1 MAISLL
7 GPLNKVINDTTTQIV
22 DQQIMG
28 KASEVVTSAVSIG
41 FDAVDGLLKQVQ
53 DLTKADPA
61 PPAPSQPAP
70 NQP

>member
-22 DQQIMG
+22 DKKIMG
-28 KASEVVTSAVSIG
+28 KASEVVSSVVSIG

-53 DLTKADPA
+53 DLTKDEPA
-61 PPAPSQPAP
+61 PPPPSPPAP
-70 NQP
+70 